1 MNIKWRRFLAL
12 FLILSVLPFSAVAEA
27 TSTPVPTNAAGYP
40 YVLDYFTNTPLDVT
54 QYEGTALFLNF
65 FTGWCPYCMQEM
77 PEIKQI
83 FDTYSPD
90 DVAIILVHAWDGE
103 DASDS
108 ATVVEKYGLQNM
120 IMLED
125 EQMTLTSTIGL
136 TGFPT
141 SIFIGKD
148 GYLANYTPG
157 ALTFDTMSGIL
168 DGMGIAK
175 RDGTS
180 AQTAPTN
187 VPSLTAT
194 PEATA
199 TPAPKEADATSGA
212 TSKGGKK

>member
-12 FLILSVLPFSAVAEA
+12 FLILSVLPFSAIAETA
-27 TSTPVPTNAAGYP
+27 STSVPTNEAGYP
-40 YVLDYFTNTPLDVT
+40 YVLDYFADTPLDVT
-54 QYEGTALFLNF
+54 QYEGKALFLNF

-108 ATVVEKYGLQNM
+108 ATVVEKYGLQDM

-125 EQMTLTSTIGL
+125 EEMTLTSTIGL

-157 ALTFDTMSGIL
+157 ALTFDTMSEIL
-168 DGMGIAK
+168 DGMGVAK
-175 RDGTS
+175 RDGTV
-180 AQTAPTN
+180 AQTASTDE
-187 VPSLTAT
+187 STLTAT
-194 PEATA
+194 PVATA
-199 TPAPKEADATSGA
+199 TPVPKEADATNGA
-212 TSKGGKK
+212 TTEGGKK